1 MRTTVDLDEKL
12 LKEARKL
19 TGIKK
24 KTSLLEEG
32 LKAIISKM
40 KREQL
45 ISKLGKL
52 EFDPSALLE
61 RHKR

>member
-1 MRTTVDLDEKL
+1 MRTTVDLDERL

-24 KTSLLEEG
+24 KTRLLEEG
-32 LKAIISKM
+32 LRAIISKM
-40 KREQL
+40 KREQFL
-45 ISKLGKL
+45 SKLGKL
-52 EFDPSALLE
+52 DFDPKVLLE

>member
-24 KTSLLEEG
+24 KTRLLEEG
-32 LKAIISKM
+32 LKAIIGKM
-40 KREQL
+40 KREQFM
-45 ISKLGKL
+45 SKFGKL
-52 EFDPSALLE
+52 DFDPKVLVE